1 MDNKEFGQRVRQLRE
16 QAMITREQFCDDE
29 MELSVRQLTRIEAGT
44 CKPTFSKINFIA
56 DRLGMGLYE
65 LMPDYIKLP
74 ERYSKLKF
82 DVLRTPTYGNEGLVE
97 TRNEMIT
104 EIYEEYY
111 DDLPEEEQIAMD
123 AFQSRLDTLESGVEG
138 FGKEIL
144 EDYFEQV
151 FRKPKYEVND
161 LLIIRLHLEYV
172 RLADR
177 NSEIFLHFLGLIEE
191 LHKQIDVVS
200 ASDLFVLRDTLLSCV
215 NILGSKKYYE
225 PILKIFDSVDKI
237 TQLTQDFQKKPI
249 ISLMKWK
256 YALFVT
262 KERKEAERHYQEAKL
277 FSQLIENEI
286 LKQKIDEEWKT
297 DTQQ

>member
-123 AFQSRLDTLESGVEG
+123 AFQSIIDVFETKSTQYGR
-138 FGKEIL
+138 EIL
-144 EDYFEQV
+144 DDYFEQV
-151 FRKPKYEVND
+151 YRKEKYTIND
-161 LLIIRLHLEYV
+161 LLILRLYLEHIRFEET
-172 RLADR
+172 
-177 NSEIFLHFLGLIEE
+177 SSQMFQIFLDMVKNFPNQTEA
-191 LHKQIDVVS
+191 IDPG
-200 ASDLFVLRDTLLSCV
+200 DLFIFRDIMLTSIGILGTKEQFGYIPVLFDTL
-215 NILGSKKYYE
+215 
-225 PILKIFDSVDKI
+225 DK
-237 TQLTQDFQKKPI
+237 LMMSTQDFQKKPI
-249 ISLMKWK
+249 LNLLKWK
-256 YALFVT
+256 YELRIHGN
-262 KERKEAERHYQEAKL
+262 KERAREFYEEAVLFAKMIASPHL
-277 FSQLIENEI
+277 AEKLE
-286 LKQKIDEEWKT
+286 EEWAN
-297 DTQQ
+297 DSQ